1 MTTRPRRDVFAN
13 PFFTVMLG
21 TSVVFVLTVLAYLV
35 SPSVLEPAADNAA
48 PGQGSVALARWI
60 DRNAPMT
67 LAVEFVIMLV
77 TGLVAM
83 VTDPFFTARSK
94 PKPPA

>member
-1 MTTRPRRDVFAN
+1 
-13 PFFTVMLG
+13 MLV
-21 TSVVFVLTVLAYLV
+21 TSVAFVLTVLAYLV
-35 SPSVLEPAADNAA
+35 SPSVLHPAAANAA
-48 PGQGSVALARWI
+48 PARGSIAVAEWI

-83 VTDPFFTARSK
+83 VTDPWFTARSN
-94 PKPPA
+94 PKPPV